1 MDRPGRTVLV
11 IKRVVGAG
19 PAIQRRSV
27 MPRASLTNPVI
38 VAELVMPGF
47 ADDLSTWKFSVD
59 AEGTAVQEAVVANVK
74 NMFRGEPRT
83 FTARVP
89 KAEVATLLAVAKEGG
104 FDRFAARYG
113 ADHVTDL
120 PTTALSF
127 EFDGELK
134 RVEAYGAGWL
144 AYEGS
149 DEMKVFHDLWQRI
162 ERHLPYGGA

>member
-1 MDRPGRTVLV
+1 M
-11 IKRVVGAG
+11 VVGAAAASER
-19 PAIQRRSV
+19 PYV
-27 MPRASLTNPVI
+27 MPRRALAKPVI

-47 ADDLSTWKFSVD
+47 TDDLSTWKFSLD
-59 AEGTAVQEAVVANVK
+59 ANGTALQEAVVANVK

-83 FTARVP
+83 FTAQVP
-89 KAEVATLLAVAKEGG
+89 KAEVTTLLAAAKEGG
-104 FDRFAARYG
+104 FHAFASRYG

-127 EFDGELK
+127 EVNGELK

-149 DEMKVFHDLWQRI
+149 EEMKVFHDLWQRI
-162 ERHLPYGGA
+162 GRHLPCGGA

>member
-1 MDRPGRTVLV
+1 
-11 IKRVVGAG
+11 
-19 PAIQRRSV
+19 

-38 VAELVMPGF
+38 VAELLVPGF
-47 ADDLSTWKFSVD
+47 TYDLSTWKLSVN
-59 AEGTAVQEAVVANVK
+59 AEGMAVQEVVVANVK

-104 FDRFAARYG
+104 FDRFAARYD
-113 ADHVTDL
+113 ADDVLDL

-127 EFDGELK
+127 ELNGELK
-134 RVEAYGAGWL
+134 RVEVYGASWL